1 MLHENV
7 PFPLPATRRHSN
19 RRARHRQKLNIAELS
34 KATAVRS
41 GAGAVSCCR
50 PSNAAGSHMPVD
62 LTAVAPSVSAVLTVS
77 GPSPADL
84 TGKCELRL
92 TSHQSSEKQRLQ
104 RHGPSRELQTSTYH
118 KLLYNF

>member
-1 MLHENV
+1 MLHGNV
-7 PFPLPATRRHSN
+7 PFPLPPTRRHSN

-92 TSHQSSEKQRLQ
+92 RLNV
-104 RHGPSRELQTSTYH
+104 PLKYS
-118 KLLYNF
+118 K